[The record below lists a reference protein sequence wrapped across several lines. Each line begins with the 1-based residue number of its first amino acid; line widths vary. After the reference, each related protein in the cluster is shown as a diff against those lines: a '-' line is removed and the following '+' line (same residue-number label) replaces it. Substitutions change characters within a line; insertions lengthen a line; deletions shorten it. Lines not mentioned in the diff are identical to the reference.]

1 MSRGSVMDAR
11 EYDRI
16 ADLLMQIRKKY
27 AFLEPKHEINQEHR
41 NQALDYLNALL
52 HINDKMAERDNEG
65 WL

>member
-1 MSRGSVMDAR
+1 MDAR
-11 EYDRI
+11 DWDRI

-27 AFLEPKHEINQEHR
+27 ALVEPKHEINQENR

-52 HINDKMAERDNEG
+52 HINDKMAERDNQG